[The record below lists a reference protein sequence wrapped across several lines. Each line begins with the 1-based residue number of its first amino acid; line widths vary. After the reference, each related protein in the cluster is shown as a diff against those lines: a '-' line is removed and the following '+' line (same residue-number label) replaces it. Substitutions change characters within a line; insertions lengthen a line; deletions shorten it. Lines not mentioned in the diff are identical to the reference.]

1 MEPKKFE
8 GMELEITPQIEE
20 LEEKIA
26 PGFFFD
32 TVWPF
37 PCLGGWGR

>member
-1 MEPKKFE
+1 MEPKNIE
-8 GMELEITPQIEE
+8 GLDREINVQIEE

-37 PCLGGWGR
+37 PNPISWSR